1 MVDLLR
7 LPLCTVAYHDRT
19 KGFRTVA
26 KGIKGANGITAE
38 KPGNRIIVSAIMAG
52 VTSLTSTT
60 NRLKEMLV
68 YERSEGGNL
77 TMTQV
82 VELDFLPD
90 NPSISIPY
98 PTNVAI
104 SPNGDLIV
112 TGVPNVMTAI
122 DHNPDLFVHSK
133 VVRIP
138 MAQLGDKFF
147 GRGSGQTAKPVI
159 EPIVMDVTGKLNAS
173 TTTVEVSF
181 NDGTYL
187 YSTSWR
193 AIGLSRCK
201 L

>member
-1 MVDLLR
+1 
-7 LPLCTVAYHDRT
+7 
-19 KGFRTVA
+19 
-26 KGIKGANGITAE
+26 
-38 KPGNRIIVSAIMAG
+38 MAG
-52 VTSLTSTT
+52 VSSLTATT
-60 NRLKEMLV
+60 NNLQEMLV

-90 NPSISIPY
+90 NPSISILY

-122 DHNPDLFVHSK
+122 DHNPDLLVHSK

-181 NDGTYL
+181 NGGTYL

-193 AIGLSRCK
+193 AMGLSRCK
-201 L
+201 LS